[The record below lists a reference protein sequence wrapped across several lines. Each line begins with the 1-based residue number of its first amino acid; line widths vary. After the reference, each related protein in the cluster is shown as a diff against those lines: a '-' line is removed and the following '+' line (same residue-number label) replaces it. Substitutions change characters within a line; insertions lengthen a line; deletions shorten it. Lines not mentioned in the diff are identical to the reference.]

1 MDNENNPENID
12 QEMIVDAIIES
23 QEFMNDTAPPWQSQ
37 QPMVPLLF
45 DNLHAHNI
53 DVNEDNLSLSSLRE
67 ETIIG
72 HSGFDL
78 EKSRRPQ
85 AHGPGTTTNNE
96 YESSFIFNFS
106 STVNSEHLKV
116 MYTNVDSFMNKR
128 DELGALIQ
136 NKSYDVIA
144 LTEILPKNNKDQ
156 FDISSV
162 EWKMD
167 GYDMFISPPNV
178 FTKRGCLMYTKE
190 ELNALQ
196 LDSKIYQFVEYVQL
210 GIHFE
215 NGKKFLIS
223 CIYRSPSATTTTCIA
238 ELNEIILTNKVNN
251 KKYYYLLYVGDFNY
265 KEIDWENNNT
275 NVGPECLASKFLES
289 GRDTYLY
296 QHVKQATR
304 YRGDNQP
311 SLLDLILT
319 NEEEMIDNVVHNA
332 PLGNSDHEI
341 LEFNFKLGRNENT
354 RSNQQS
360 LRFFKG
366 NYDEIN
372 RLLANTD
379 WDLELAQGDIDEL
392 WNKGNNK
399 ITELR
404 TILQRERPN
413 S

>member
-1 MDNENNPENID
+1 
-12 QEMIVDAIIES
+12 
-23 QEFMNDTAPPWQSQ
+23 
-37 QPMVPLLF
+37 
-45 DNLHAHNI
+45 
-53 DVNEDNLSLSSLRE
+53 
-67 ETIIG
+67 
-72 HSGFDL
+72 
-78 EKSRRPQ
+78 
-85 AHGPGTTTNNE
+85 
-96 YESSFIFNFS
+96 
-106 STVNSEHLKV
+106 

-128 DELGALIQ
+128 DELRALIQ

-144 LTEILPKNNKDQ
+144 LTEILLKNKDQ

-190 ELNALQ
+190 GLNALQ

-215 NGKKFLIS
+215 NGKKLLIS
-223 CIYRSPSATTTTCIA
+223 CIYRSPSATTTTCIE
-238 ELNEIILTNKVNN
+238 ELNEIISTNKVNN
-251 KKYYYLLYVGDFNY
+251 KKYDYLLYVGDFNFR
-265 KEIDWENNNT
+265 EIDWENNNT
-275 NVGPECLASKFLES
+275 NVGPEHLASKFLES
-289 GRDTYLY
+289 VRDTYLY

-372 RLLANTD
+372 RLLTNTD
-379 WDLELAQGDIDEL
+379 WNLELAQGDIDEL
-392 WNKGNNK
+392 WNRFADK
-399 ITELR
+399 ISSTYKDNIPVSKSM
-404 TILQRERPN
+404 TTKKSILHG
-413 S
+413 

>member
-1 MDNENNPENID
+1 
-12 QEMIVDAIIES
+12 
-23 QEFMNDTAPPWQSQ
+23 
-37 QPMVPLLF
+37 
-45 DNLHAHNI
+45 
-53 DVNEDNLSLSSLRE
+53 
-67 ETIIG
+67 
-72 HSGFDL
+72 
-78 EKSRRPQ
+78 
-85 AHGPGTTTNNE
+85 
-96 YESSFIFNFS
+96 
-106 STVNSEHLKV
+106 

-128 DELGALIQ
+128 DELRALIQ

-144 LTEILPKNNKDQ
+144 LTEILPTNKDQ

-178 FTKRGCLMYTKE
+178 STKRGCLVYTQE

-215 NGKKFLIS
+215 NGKKSLIS
-223 CIYRSPSATTTTCIA
+223 CLYRSPSATTTTCKE
-238 ELNEIILTNKVNN
+238 ELNEIILTNKVN
-251 KKYYYLLYVGDFNY
+251 KKYDYLLYVGDFNF

-275 NVGPECLASKFLES
+275 NVGPEHLASKFLES
-289 GRDTYLY
+289 VRDTYVY
-296 QHVKQATR
+296 QHVKQETR

-319 NEEEMIDNVVHNA
+319 NEKEMIDKFVHNA

-360 LRFFKG
+360 LRFFQG

-392 WNKGNNK
+392 WNRFNTVKVH
-399 ITELR
+399 
-404 TILQRERPN
+404 
-413 S
+413 